1 MSEKNKDFEKKAMEF
16 VKKYPLTEE
25 EAFDGSKTN
34 PFIADEVGQG
44 MPIRI
49 TPKKFKKIDE
59 GVYAYEIPKSVG
71 CIVKMAEGVV
81 FVPEAAITA
90 GEDGTFDLIRAK
102 RFVG

>member
-25 EAFDGSKTN
+25 EAFKSTLPVHQIMPQG
-34 PFIADEVGQG
+34 EV
-44 MPIRI
+44 I